1 MIQTCVEFYTMERPR
16 ELIPNEVARITDE
29 IRDLM
34 RDLLLIDPGA
44 LLRLEKVMREIRVER
59 IVELHSERELSH

>member
-1 MIQTCVEFYTMERPR
+1 MMERAR
-16 ELIPNEVARITDE
+16 GELMPNEVARITDE

-34 RDLLLIDPGA
+34 RDLLLIDPDA
-44 LLRLEKVMREIRVER
+44 LLRLENVMREIRVER